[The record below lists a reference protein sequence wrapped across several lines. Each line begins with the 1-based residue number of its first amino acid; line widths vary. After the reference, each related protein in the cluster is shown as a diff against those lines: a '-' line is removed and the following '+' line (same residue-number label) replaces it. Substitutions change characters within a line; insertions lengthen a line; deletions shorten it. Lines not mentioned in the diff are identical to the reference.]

1 MRRLAF
7 SFFVLVNLVLPGS
20 AQPSRDHDRQMSSCL
35 AWRERLAA
43 TVRQFGELGIVPG
56 EDAAVAKGL
65 IDVMGKRC
73 AGDDPQRISQLYVIL
88 LDVLSDQRHQP

>member
-7 SFFVLVNLVLPGS
+7 SFFILLTFVQPGS
-20 AQPSRDHDRQMSSCL
+20 AQRLRDYDHQMSSCL
-35 AWRERLAA
+35 AWRERLAS

-56 EDAAVAKGL
+56 EDAPIAMGL
-65 IDVMGKRC
+65 IEMMGKRC
-73 AGDDPQRISQLYVIL
+73 AGDDPQRMSQLYVIL

>member
-7 SFFVLVNLVLPGS
+7 SFFVLVSLVHPGS
-20 AQPSRDHDRQMSSCL
+20 AQSLHDHDRQMSSCL

-43 TVRQFGELGIVPG
+43 SVRQFGDLGIVPG
-56 EDAAVAKGL
+56 DDAAVATGL
-65 IDVMGKRC
+65 VELMGKRC